1 MSEKFFVDW
10 TCVSATDVIS
20 AGVTLLLLA
29 RMHRL
34 ATEQRLGQLGTLT
47 IGQILLLAFAETN
60 PFFLV
65 TIPLQT
71 LLMRHEWKRWQLE
84 RLQARL
90 DLSERVAREAALLL
104 ERAKA

>member
-1 MSEKFFVDW
+1 MFVDW

-29 RMHRL
+29 RMHKL
-34 ATEQRLGQLGTLT
+34 ATEQQRLGRLGTLT

-65 TIPLQT
+65 AIPLQT
-71 LLMRHEWKRWQLE
+71 LLMRHEWKRWKLE

-90 DLSERVAREAALLL
+90 DLSERVAKEAALLL